1 MEDAEKVSFDRT
13 KGNLRGMGMKKERI
27 VRIFLGT
34 VALGSIWGFLEAV
47 TFGGIL
53 HSYWGA
59 LFPYH
64 LCPCFLMAAVFGSF
78 ILGLA
83 LAFYKSP
90 SMLIGIGLM
99 AAAFCLLAVPFLPIS
114 VRSTTYGP
122 LVASATATIMGSL
135 SLALVLMILMKRLD
149 RNIPIS
155 IGVGALSGILASTF
169 FILATAYGVDK
180 PICADLGYAR
190 PLPDF
195 LGIGGVV
202 WMVATAILFPV
213 GYLAGVR
220 LQSWFIHNLAER
232 PSVSYSALAAIIV
245 LCCGLGAAAFMV
257 GL

>member
-1 MEDAEKVSFDRT
+1 
-13 KGNLRGMGMKKERI
+13 MKKEEI
-27 VRIFLGT
+27 LRIFLGI
-34 VALGSIWGFLEAV
+34 VALGCIWGFLEAI
-47 TFGGIL
+47 TFGGFL
-53 HSYWGA
+53 HSNWGS
-59 LFPYH
+59 LFAYH
-64 LCPCFLMAAVFGSF
+64 LCPCFLMAAIFGS
-78 ILGLA
+78 LVMGSA
-83 LAFYKSP
+83 LAIYKKP
-90 SMLIGIGLM
+90 GMLIGIGLV
-99 AAAFCLLAVPFLPIS
+99 AAAFCLLAVPFLPIP

-135 SLALVLMILMKRLD
+135 SLALVASLLMKRLD

-155 IGVGALSGILASTF
+155 IGVGALSAILASTF

-220 LQSWFIHNLAER
+220 LQSWFIPNLAER